1 MIDTWAEKC
10 QMLVTTFFSPVLGNF
25 DLIQSFL
32 IDSMQITLK
41 KKGLLK
47 VEINARDI
55 SPQLDENLVCAIL

>member
-1 MIDTWAEKC
+1 MILEQKNVRK
-10 QMLVTTFFSPVLGNF
+10 LVTTFFSPVLGNF

-32 IDSMQITLK
+32 IDSMQIALK

-55 SPQLDENLVCAIL
+55 SSKLDENLVCATL

>member
-1 MIDTWAEKC
+1 
-10 QMLVTTFFSPVLGNF
+10 MLVTTFFSPVLGNF

-32 IDSMQITLK
+32 IDSMQLHLR
-41 KKGLLK
+41 KGVYSK